1 MSARYLEVIYCD
13 DIREEAGNKLSYMGV
28 YGTELNVI
36 GAPHLLAKLCVAIR
50 AVTSVDDPF
59 RELDIRV
66 TKDGQDGALIETGP
80 VSLPDLSANQPADA
94 SVWVGT
100 FMFFLSPFQI
110 DGTTKLHVSART
122 EREELT
128 GLPLRINVLSP
139 ADQNLAS

>member
-1 MSARYLEVIYCD
+1 MSHRYLEVIYCD

-50 AVTSVDDPF
+50 AVTPIDDPF
-59 RELDIRV
+59 RELDIQV
-66 TKDGQDGALIETGP
+66 TKDGHDGALIETGP
-80 VSLPDLSANQPADA
+80 VPLPELNVNQSPDA

-110 DGTTKLHVSART
+110 DGMTKLQVTART
-122 EREELT
+122 ERETLT
-128 GLPLRINVLSP
+128 GLPLRINVMAPSDQNSP
-139 ADQNLAS
+139 A